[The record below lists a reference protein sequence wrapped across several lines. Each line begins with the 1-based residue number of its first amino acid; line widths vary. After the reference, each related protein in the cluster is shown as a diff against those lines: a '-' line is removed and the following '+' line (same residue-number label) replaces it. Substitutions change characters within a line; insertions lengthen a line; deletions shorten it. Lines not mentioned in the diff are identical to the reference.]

1 MTAIRELSARL
12 RNLFQVGEMRRRYG
26 DGRIQVQT
34 HNDRVVEKAESFPY
48 GFIARA
54 KNGRAL
60 VLCQGGNIG
69 GFEILPLLPG
79 DGVKPPKLNDGDA
92 ALYTEAGGSV
102 VCRNDGT
109 VELFGT
115 DAGGVVKA
123 DDLRRELG
131 KMTARIDAVINAL
144 RDSPTVPQDG
154 GSAYRAAIVAAL
166 AAIVDKENFS
176 DIESGGVKH
185 GTGR

>member
-1 MTAIRELSARL
+1 MVL
-12 RNLFQVGEMRRRYG
+12 RHGG
-26 DGRIQVQT
+26 D
-34 HNDRVVEKAESFPY
+34 A
-48 GFIARA
+48 A
-54 KNGRAL
+54 
-60 VLCQGGNIG
+60 

-123 DDLRRELG
+123 DELRRELG

-154 GSAYRAAIVAAL
+154 GATYRAAIVMAL
-166 AAIVDKENFS
+166 NAIRDKENFS